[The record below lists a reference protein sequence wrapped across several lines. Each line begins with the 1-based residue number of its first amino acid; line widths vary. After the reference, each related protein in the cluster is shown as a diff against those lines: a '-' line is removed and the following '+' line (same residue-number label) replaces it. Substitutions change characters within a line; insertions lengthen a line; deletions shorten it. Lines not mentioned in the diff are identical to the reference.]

1 MRISSFDCK
10 SYRYITSCFV
20 GVASDAK
27 TGYATG
33 HTINLVGQIAVMVLS
48 TAGIAYCK
56 WENRQRDL
64 GKRDHRLNGT
74 EAEVKDLGY
83 RHPEF
88 RLIH

>member
-1 MRISSFDCK
+1 MI
-10 SYRYITSCFV
+10 
-20 GVASDAK
+20 
-27 TGYATG
+27 
-33 HTINLVGQIAVMVLS
+33 LAV
-48 TAGIAYCK
+48 AGIVYCK

-88 RLIH
+88 RLMH